1 MATKSAED
9 GAVDHLSSL
18 TALAHPV
25 RLHLLDVVSDRMI
38 SPAEFARE
46 RGEPVSKISYHFRA
60 LEKWGCIEMAEVKPV
75 RGSTE
80 HFYRLAGEGFH
91 DDESWAELPD
101 EVRRNL
107 ASIVLQFVA
116 GRMSRAI
123 QAGTF
128 TARDDVHVT
137 WQPVTLDEQGWKEV
151 MAILLSAF
159 NEVGKAEARAVKRL
173 AQSDEDG
180 LVATVAITGF
190 ESPR

>member
-1 MATKSAED
+1 
-9 GAVDHLSSL
+9 
-18 TALAHPV
+18 
-25 RLHLLDVVSDRMI
+25 LHLLDVVSDRKI

-80 HFYRLAGEGFH
+80 HFYKSAGEGYH
-91 DDESWAELPD
+91 DDESWARLPD

-107 ASIVLQFVA
+107 ASTVLKFVA

-137 WQPVTLDEQGWKEV
+137 WKPVTLDEQGWTEV
-151 MAILLSAF
+151 MQILNHAF
-159 NEVGKAEARAVKRL
+159 AEVDKAEARAAKRL
-173 AQSDEDG
+173 AESDDDG

-190 ESPR
+190 ESPRERET